1 MTQPK
6 IIVRSAEDRDLN
18 ILKSVAKTTFIAT
31 YGAFNTPENMRVYL
45 ETHFSEMAIIEQLN
59 DPEVQFF
66 LAEQNDTTV
75 GYIKVNRGIA
85 QTESKYP
92 NTLEIERI
100 YVLSE
105 FHGNG
110 HGKLLLQKAI
120 EVAKNDQLKN
130 VWLGVWDQ
138 NPKAIAFYERN
149 GFSTFGVHEF
159 LLGDDP
165 QRDYMMKFDL
175 PKHTRKT

>member
-1 MTQPK
+1 MTHPK
-6 IIVRSAEDRDLN
+6 IIVRIAEDPDLD
-18 ILKSVAKTTFIAT
+18 ILKSVAKSTFIST
-31 YGAFNTPENMRVYL
+31 YGAFNTPENMRDYL
-45 ETHFSEMAIIEQLN
+45 ETHFSEKAIIAQLN

-66 LAEQNDTTV
+66 LVEQSNTTL
-75 GYIKVNRGIA
+75 GYIKVNRGTA
-85 QTESKYP
+85 QTESSYP

-105 FHGNG
+105 FHGQG

-120 EVAKNDQLKN
+120 EIAKNDQLEN

-175 PKHTRKT
+175 P